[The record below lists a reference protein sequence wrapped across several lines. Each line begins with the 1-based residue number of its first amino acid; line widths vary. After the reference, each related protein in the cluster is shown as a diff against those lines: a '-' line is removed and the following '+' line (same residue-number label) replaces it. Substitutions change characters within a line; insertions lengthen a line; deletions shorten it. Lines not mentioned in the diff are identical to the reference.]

1 MSSILLLG
9 GTGFVGRHIT
19 EAALDAGHDVTIF
32 NRGQTNAGLF
42 PGARRLTG
50 DRDAGELSAL
60 ATGAWDAV
68 VDVNA
73 YVPRRVREAVDALA
87 GRVGHYTFVSTVSVY
102 ESAPSGP
109 LTEESPVGG
118 IDDPSTEEVTGE
130 SYGPLKVLCEDV
142 VREAFPGHATIIRP
156 GIVAG
161 PHDPTD
167 RFTYWVRRAA
177 KGGEIAVPHRP
188 DQPVQVVHGRDQ
200 GDFVVQAT
208 ADGLD
213 GAFNTVGPSETMTL
227 RTMLEACIEASGSK
241 AEVVWVD
248 EAIVAKQKAPFPLYL
263 NSRANIDGLFQAS
276 SAKAEAAGFRNRPI
290 LETVADTLAWDR
302 TRDQS
307 TMAPGSPT
315 PEQEADLLVAQE
327 TTSS

>member
-1 MSSILLLG
+1 MLG

-32 NRGQTNAGLF
+32 NRGQTNAELF
-42 PGARRLTG
+42 AGASRLTG
-50 DRDAGELSAL
+50 DRNAGDLEALS
-60 ATGAWDAV
+60 TGEWDAV
-68 VDVNA
+68 IDVNA
-73 YVPRRVREAVDALA
+73 YIPRHVREVIAALD

-109 LTEESPVGG
+109 LTEQSPLGVLEDPTTEDVG
-118 IDDPSTEEVTGE
+118 PN
-130 SYGPLKVLCEDV
+130 YGPLKVACEQV
-142 VREAFPGHATIIRP
+142 AQEAFAGRCTVIRP

-167 RFTYWVRRAA
+167 RFTYYVRRAA
-177 KGGEIAVPHRP
+177 RGGEMAMPGRP
-188 DQPVQVVHGRDQ
+188 DQPVQAVHGRDQ

-208 ADGLD
+208 VEGLD
-213 GAFNTVGPSETMTL
+213 GAFNTVGPSEPLTMQSL
-227 RTMLEACIEASGSK
+227 VEACIEAAGSDT
-241 AEVVWVD
+241 EVVWVD
-248 EAIVAKQKAPFPLYL
+248 EKLVYEQKAAFPLYL
-263 NSRANIDGLFQAS
+263 PSRANIDGLFQAS

-307 TMAPGSPT
+307 TMAPGTLT
-315 PEQEADLLVAQE
+315 PDAEAALLAAARA
-327 TTSS
+327 T